1 MTENKRFKI
10 KYINEQHISANLYDN
25 GTFIGSIGIGGEL
38 IVELLN
44 SFDDELEKNKKLISK
59 LTMVLV
65 DFHNR
70 ELATEKWGEHRPE
83 FNLDKYYEICM
94 GELEK

>member
-1 MTENKRFKI
+1 MNEKRFTLKHFE
-10 KYINEQHISANLYDN
+10 NGDWVYDN
-25 GTFIGSIGIGGEL
+25 GTYIDSKM

>member
-1 MTENKRFKI
+1 MSEKRFTLKQFE
-10 KYINEQHISANLYDN
+10 NGDWVYDN
-25 GTFIGSIGIGGEL
+25 GTYIDSKM

-44 SFDDELEKNKKLISK
+44 SFNDELEKNKELIGK

-94 GELEK
+94 AELEK

>member
-1 MTENKRFKI
+1 MSEKRFTLKHFE
-10 KYINEQHISANLYDN
+10 NDDWVFDN
-25 GTFIGSIGIGGEL
+25 GTYIDSKM

-44 SFDDELEKNKKLISK
+44 SFNDELEKNKKLISK

-94 GELEK
+94 EELEK

>member
-1 MTENKRFKI
+1 MTEKRFTLKHFE
-10 KYINEQHISANLYDN
+10 NGDWVYDN
-25 GTFIGSIGIGGEL
+25 GTYIDSTM

-44 SFDDELEKNKKLISK
+44 SFNDELEKNKKLISK

>member
-1 MTENKRFKI
+1 MSERFTLKHFD
-10 KYINEQHISANLYDN
+10 NVDWVYDN
-25 GTFIGSIGIGGEL
+25 GTYIDSKM

-94 GELEK
+94 NELR

>member
-1 MTENKRFKI
+1 MSERFTLKHFENVDWV
-10 KYINEQHISANLYDN
+10 YDN
-25 GTFIGSIGIGGEL
+25 GTYIDSKM